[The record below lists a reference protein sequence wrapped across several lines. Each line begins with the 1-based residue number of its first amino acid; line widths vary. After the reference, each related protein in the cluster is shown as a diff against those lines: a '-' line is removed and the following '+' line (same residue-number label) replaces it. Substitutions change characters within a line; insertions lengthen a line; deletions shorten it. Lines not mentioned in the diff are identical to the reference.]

1 LPSHFHVRLNLSPVP
16 QATHRGKPAP
26 TDRKSRNQY
35 SLIANVDG
43 SVFIISAMASLKEYR
58 KKRHFKQT
66 PEPSGKVG
74 RHRGNTFVVQE
85 HHARRLHYDFRLEVN
100 GVLKSWAVPKGPS
113 LNPTDKRLAVQTED
127 HPLEYGSFAGT
138 IPAGHYGA
146 GEVAIWDSGTFEPEG
161 EMSAADQIERGEL
174 KFTLHGKKLNG
185 SFVLVRI
192 RGRGNGAKKEW
203 LLIKHRDHAADT
215 SGPAGRVAEPVLPM
229 RLTKTTHDSH
239 SREEARAWP
248 EMPEGARESAM
259 PDKPPHVA
267 LATLAE
273 NPSSDPSWIFE
284 IKWDGIRTLAR
295 VQDGKV
301 RLWSR
306 TKRDIT
312 PEFPELSGIGAA
324 VHAKEALLDGEVV
337 VLDSTGKS
345 DFQRLQSRMG
355 VRNPSAK
362 LMSETPVVYYLF
374 DILYCDGHDLRH
386 VPLVERKEFLKRIL
400 GESRLMR
407 YSDHQVGEGE
417 KLFELAQEQH
427 LEGIIGKL
435 ASSAYPGGRTT
446 AWLKFKM
453 DKEVDAVVGG
463 WTEPRGSREYFGA
476 LLLGLYDG
484 GKLEFVGGIGSGFT
498 MESQKRLW
506 PILQSL
512 KTKECPFAER
522 PETREKATWVKP
534 NLVARARFG
543 GWTEGTHLRQPRFV
557 GLQEDR
563 DPRECTLEK
572 EMKAPV
578 DREEMQEHRESRPKA
593 KHERASS
600 QSRGSRKTIP
610 RSESSHTD
618 AFEKEL
624 ADGSEE
630 EMFADVDGRRLRF
643 TNLNKVYFPE
653 DGIRKRDL
661 LAYYAGIAPLLLPF
675 LKDRPLVLRRYPNGI
690 HGQSFFQKDADKH
703 TPEWIKTVPIM
714 SEDTGKPTHYFI
726 ANDRATLLYLT
737 NLGCI
742 DHNPWSSRIGS
753 LEHPDYIFFDLD
765 PTPNTPFSQVIKLA
779 GILLSILDE
788 VKLPAFSKTSGATGF
803 HIFVPVEPRYTFE
816 QARHFVEAVA
826 HIVNTRNSDLLTSER
841 SVRKRTEGRIYL
853 DAHQNSS
860 GQSLAAVYTVRAFAH
875 APVSAPVR
883 ADELRSSLHPET
895 WTLKSMKR
903 RISTAGDLWA
913 NFWEQR
919 QEIEPA
925 AEHLQRLAR

>member
-1 LPSHFHVRLNLSPVP
+1 
-16 QATHRGKPAP
+16 
-26 TDRKSRNQY
+26 
-35 SLIANVDG
+35 LIAKADE
-43 SVFIISAMASLKEYR
+43 SVFIISAVASLKEYR
-58 KKRHFKQT
+58 KKRHFKET

-74 RHRGNTFVVQE
+74 RQRGDTFVVQE

-113 LNPTDKRLAVQTED
+113 LNPADKRLAVQTED
-127 HPLEYGSFAGT
+127 HPLEYGGFAGT

-161 EMSAADQIERGEL
+161 TLSAADQIERGEL
-174 KFTLHGKKLNG
+174 KFILHGKKLNG

-203 LLIKHRDHAADT
+203 LLIKHRDYAADT
-215 SGPAGRVAEPVLPM
+215 SGPAGRVAEPMLPV
-229 RLTKTTHDSH
+229 RPKGEPHDGHRRSDGQ
-239 SREEARAWP
+239 AP
-248 EMPEGARESAM
+248 PKMPEGARKSAM
-259 PDKPPHVA
+259 PERPLQVA

-273 NPSSDPSWIFE
+273 RPSSDPSWIFE

-295 VQDGKV
+295 VDDGKV

-312 PEFPELSGIGAA
+312 AEFPDLSAIAAA
-324 VHAKEALLDGEVV
+324 VNAREALLDGEVV
-337 VLDSTGKS
+337 VLDSAGKS

-355 VRNPSAK
+355 VRNPSAR
-362 LMSETPVVYYLF
+362 LMRETPVVYYVF
-374 DILYCDGHDLRH
+374 DILFCDGYDLRH
-386 VPLVERKEFLKRIL
+386 IPLVERKEFLKGIL

-407 YSDHQVGEGE
+407 YSDHQIGEGE
-417 KLFELAQEQH
+417 KLFELAQKEH
-427 LEGIIGKL
+427 LEGIIGKQ
-435 ASSAYPGGRTT
+435 ASSAYPSGRTT

-484 GKLEFVGGIGSGFT
+484 SKLEFVGGIGSGFT
-498 MESQKRLW
+498 VESQKRLW

-512 KTKECPFAER
+512 KTKECPFAKK

-534 NLVARARFG
+534 ELVARARFE

-563 DPRECTLEK
+563 DPRECTFEK
-572 EMKAPV
+572 EMNAPV
-578 DREEMQEHRESRPKA
+578 GQQEVQEEMQERRSA
-593 KHERASS
+593 KTKRARASGRPHLEHRTTSS
-600 QSRGSRKTIP
+600 QN
-610 RSESSHTD
+610 SHTD
-618 AFEKEL
+618 GFEKEL
-624 ADGSEE
+624 ADGSAEE
-630 EMFADVDGRRLRF
+630 IFADVDGRRLRF

-653 DGIRKRDL
+653 DGIKKRDL
-661 LAYYAGIAPLLLPF
+661 LAYYADMAPFLLPF

-690 HGQSFFQKDADKH
+690 HGQSFFQKDADKS
-703 TPEWIKTVPIM
+703 TPEWVKTVPIM

-742 DHNPWSSRIGS
+742 DHNPWSSRVGS

-765 PTPNTPFSQVIKLA
+765 PTPKTPFSSVIKLA
-779 GILLSILDE
+779 KMLLAILEE
-788 VKLPAFSKTSGATGF
+788 VKLTAFSKTSGATGF
-803 HIFVPVEPRYTFE
+803 HIFVPVELRYTFE
-816 QARHFVEAVA
+816 QARTFVEAVA
-826 HIVNTRNSDLLTSER
+826 SIVNARDPHLLTAER
-841 SVRKRTEGRIYL
+841 SVRKRPEGRIYL

-860 GQSLAAVYTVRAFAH
+860 GQSLAAVYTVRAFPH

-883 ADELRSSLHPET
+883 AGELRPSLHPET
-895 WTLKSMKR
+895 WNLKSVKR
-903 RISTAGDLWA
+903 RIHTAGDLWA

-925 AEHLQRLAR
+925 AERLERLMR

>member
-1 LPSHFHVRLNLSPVP
+1 M
-16 QATHRGKPAP
+16 G
-26 TDRKSRNQY
+26 
-35 SLIANVDG
+35 SLQQ
-43 SVFIISAMASLKEYR
+43 YR

-66 PEPSGKVG
+66 PEPSGKLG

-113 LNPTDKRLAVQTED
+113 LNPADKRLAVQTED
-127 HPLEYGSFAGT
+127 HPLEYGSFEGT

-161 EMSAADQIERGEL
+161 SMSAAEQIERGEL
-174 KFTLHGKKLNG
+174 KFTLHGTKLNG

-192 RGRGNGAKKEW
+192 RGRGDGAKKEW
-203 LLIKHRDHAADT
+203 LLIKHRDESAT
-215 SGPAGRVAEPVLPM
+215 SGPAGKVAEPI
-229 RLTKTTHDSH
+229 LTVEAKKDGHRR
-239 SREEARAWP
+239 RETRVQP
-248 EMPEGARESAM
+248 EMPQGARKAAM
-259 PDKPPHVA
+259 PDAPPQVA

-295 VQDGKV
+295 VEDGKV

-312 PEFPELSGIGAA
+312 PEFPELSEIAEA

-362 LMSETPVVYYLF
+362 LMQDTPVVYYVF
-374 DILYCDGHDLRH
+374 DILYCDGQDLRH
-386 VPLVERKEFLKRIL
+386 VPTIERKEFLRGIL
-400 GESRLMR
+400 GESPLMR

-417 KLFELAQEQH
+417 RLFELAQTQH
-427 LEGIIGKL
+427 LEGIVGKQ
-435 ASSAYPGGRTT
+435 ASSPYPSGRTT

-453 DKEVDAVVGG
+453 DREVDAVVGG

-484 GKLEFVGGIGSGFT
+484 AKLHFVGGVGSGFT
-498 MESQKRLW
+498 VESQKKLW

-512 KTKECPFAER
+512 KTKESPFAEP
-522 PETREKATWVKP
+522 PETREEATWVKP
-534 NLVARARFG
+534 RLVARARFG
-543 GWTEGTHLRQPRFV
+543 GWTEGTHLRQPRFE

-563 DPRECTLEK
+563 DPKECTLEK

-578 DREEMQEHRESRPKA
+578 DQEQMEAGEDGKVKAGKHARKVKTKKDRASRGETACRES
-593 KHERASS
+593 
-600 QSRGSRKTIP
+600 
-610 RSESSHTD
+610 
-618 AFEKEL
+618 FEKEL
-624 ADGSEE
+624 AEGSTE
-630 EMFADVDGRRLRF
+630 EMFADVDGRKLRL

-653 DGIRKRDL
+653 DGIKKRDL
-661 LAYYAGIAPLLLPF
+661 LAYYAGVAPLLLPF

-690 HGQSFFQKDADKH
+690 HGASFFQKDADKH
-703 TPEWIKTVPIM
+703 APEWIKTVPIM
-714 SEDTGKPTHYFI
+714 SEDTGKPTHYII

-753 LEHPDYIFFDLD
+753 LEHPDYVFFDLD
-765 PTPNTPFSQVIKLA
+765 PTPNTPFKTVMKLA
-779 GILLSILDE
+779 EVLLSILE
-788 VKLPAFSKTSGATGF
+788 KVRLQAFAKTSGATGF

-816 QARHFVEAVA
+816 QARTFVEAVA
-826 HIVNTRNSDLLTSER
+826 SIVNTKYPELLTAER
-841 SVRKRTEGRIYL
+841 SVRKRPDGRIYL

-860 GQSLAAVYTVRAFAH
+860 GQSLATVYTVRAFPH

-883 ADELRSSLHPET
+883 ASEVRAAFTPEKWNLRTMP
-895 WTLKSMKR
+895 KR
-903 RISTAGDLWA
+903 IQTVGDLWA
-913 NFWEQR
+913 NFWKR
-919 QEIEPA
+919 PQELEPA
-925 AEHLQRLAR
+925 AERLQKLKL